1 MVSCFRTESLS
12 TPKLALKQFLRGL
25 IDIDCELVKL
35 FGIVFFHIGSFTQKL
50 DILFDLLAVADTL
63 SDDSFG
69 LALNRRKE
77 LPAN

>member
-12 TPKLALKQFLRGL
+12 TPRLALKQLLRGL
-25 IDIDCELVKL
+25 FDIDCELVKL
-35 FGIVFFHIGSFTQKL
+35 LGIVFFHIGSFTQKL
-50 DILFDLLAVADTL
+50 DILFELLAVADTL
-63 SDDSFG
+63 GDDSFG